1 VPGLFLSLEGIE
13 GSGKT
18 TQAALLEQGLL
29 RVGIPVV
36 RTREPGGTDLA
47 EQIRTLIL
55 DVRQEAVHRE
65 TELLLFLAARAQHVR
80 ERIGPALEAGQVV
93 ICDRFTDAT
102 LAYQGGGRWV
112 DPSILNALNG
122 WASGGVQPR
131 RTYLLDVPVTVGM
144 ARAKNRGGEAGIDR
158 IEREGSV
165 FLEAVRD
172 EYLRLAEREPAR
184 ILVLNGLEP
193 PEMLAKVI
201 LTDVESMRTG
211 RQPPTT
217 QGTPS

>member
-1 VPGLFLSLEGIE
+1 VPGLFLTFEGIE

-18 TQAALLEQGLL
+18 TQAALLEQALL
-29 RVGIPVV
+29 AKGVSVL

-47 EQIRTLIL
+47 EQIRKLIL
-55 DVRQEAVHRE
+55 DVRQEPVHRE

-80 ERIGPALEAGQVV
+80 ERIRPALAAGQVV
-93 ICDRFTDAT
+93 ICDRFADAT
-102 LAYQGGGRWV
+102 LAYQGGGRSV
-112 DPSILNALNG
+112 APAILNPLND
-122 WASGGVQPR
+122 WASGGIQPD
-131 RTYLLDVPVTVGM
+131 RTYFLDVPVTAGL

-172 EYLRLAEREPAR
+172 EYLRLAQREPAR
-184 ILVLNGLEP
+184 ILVLDGLMP
-193 PEMLAKVI
+193 PETLAKTI

-211 RQPPTT
+211 R
-217 QGTPS
+217 

>member
-1 VPGLFLSLEGIE
+1 MPGLFLTFEGIE

-18 TQAALLEQGLL
+18 TQAALLEQALL
-29 RVGIPVV
+29 AKGVSVL

-47 EQIRTLIL
+47 EQIRKLIL
-55 DVRQEAVHRE
+55 DVRQEPVHRE

-80 ERIGPALEAGQVV
+80 ERIRPALAAGQVV
-93 ICDRFTDAT
+93 ICDRFADAT
-102 LAYQGGGRWV
+102 LAYQGGGRSV
-112 DPSILNALNG
+112 APAILNPLND
-122 WASGGVQPR
+122 WASGGIQPD
-131 RTYLLDVPVTVGM
+131 RTYFLDVPVTAGL

-172 EYLRLAEREPAR
+172 EYLRLAQREPAR
-184 ILVLNGLEP
+184 ILVLDGLMP
-193 PEMLAKVI
+193 PETLAKTI

-211 RQPPTT
+211 R
-217 QGTPS
+217 

>member
-1 VPGLFLSLEGIE
+1 MRGLFLTFEGIE

-18 TQAALLEQGLL
+18 TQAGLLEQALAAKGESAL
-29 RVGIPVV
+29 

-47 EQIRTLIL
+47 EQIRKLIL
-55 DVRQEAVHRE
+55 DVRQEPVHRE

-80 ERIGPALEAGQVV
+80 ERIQPALEAGKVV

-112 DPSILNALNG
+112 TPSILKTLND
-122 WASGGVQPR
+122 WASGGIQPD
-131 RTYLLDVPVTVGM
+131 RTYLLDVPVTAGLT
-144 ARAKNRGGEAGIDR
+144 RAKNRGGEAGIDR

-165 FLEAVRD
+165 FLEAVRA

-193 PEMLAKVI
+193 PETLAKVI
-201 LTDVESMRTG
+201 LTDVESIRTG
-211 RQPPTT
+211 R
-217 QGTPS
+217 

>member
-1 VPGLFLSLEGIE
+1 MPGLFLTFEGIE

-18 TQAALLEQGLL
+18 TQAGLLEQALIAKGKSVL
-29 RVGIPVV
+29 

-47 EQIRTLIL
+47 EQIRKLIL
-55 DVRQEAVHRE
+55 DVRQEPVHRE

-80 ERIGPALEAGQVV
+80 ERIRPALAAGQVV
-93 ICDRFTDAT
+93 ICDRFADAT
-102 LAYQGGGRWV
+102 LAYQVGGRSV
-112 DPSILNALNG
+112 SPDILNPLND
-122 WASGGVQPR
+122 WASGGIQPD
-131 RTYLLDVPVTVGM
+131 RTYFLDVPVTAGL

-172 EYLRLAEREPAR
+172 EYLRLARREPKR
-184 ILVLNGLEP
+184 ILVLDGLQT
-193 PEMLAKVI
+193 PETLAKTI

-211 RQPPTT
+211 R
-217 QGTPS
+217 

>member
-1 VPGLFLSLEGIE
+1 VPGLFLTFEGIE

-29 RVGIPVV
+29 AKGVSVV

-47 EQIRTLIL
+47 EQIRKLIL
-55 DVRQEAVHRE
+55 DVRQEPVHRE

-80 ERIGPALEAGQVV
+80 ERIRPALAAGQVV
-93 ICDRFTDAT
+93 ICDRFSDAT
-102 LAYQGGGRWV
+102 LAYQGGGRSV
-112 DPSILNALNG
+112 ASAILNSLND
-122 WASGGVQPR
+122 WASGGIQPD
-131 RTYLLDVPVTVGM
+131 RTYFLDVPVTTGL

-172 EYLRLAEREPAR
+172 EYLRLAQREPAR
-184 ILVLNGLEP
+184 ILVLDGLAP
-193 PEMLAKVI
+193 PETLAKTI

-211 RQPPTT
+211 R
-217 QGTPS
+217 

>member
-1 VPGLFLSLEGIE
+1 MPGLFLTFEGVE

-18 TQAALLEQGLL
+18 TQAALLEQALL
-29 RVGIPVV
+29 GKGCSVL

-47 EQIRTLIL
+47 EQIRKLIL
-55 DVRQEAVHRE
+55 DVRQEPVHRE

-80 ERIGPALEAGQVV
+80 ELIRPALEAGQIV

-112 DPSILNALNG
+112 SPSILTTLND
-122 WASGGVQPR
+122 WASGGIQPR
-131 RTYLLDVPVTVGM
+131 RTYLLDVPVTAGL
-144 ARAKNRGGEAGIDR
+144 ARARNRGGEAGIDR

-172 EYLRLAEREPAR
+172 EYLRLAHQETAR
-184 ILVLNGLEP
+184 ILILDGLEP
-193 PEMLAKVI
+193 PETLAKVI
-201 LTDVESMRTG
+201 LNDVESIRTG
-211 RQPPTT
+211 R
-217 QGTPS
+217 

>member
-1 VPGLFLSLEGIE
+1 VSGLFLTFEGIE

-18 TQAALLEQGLL
+18 TQAALLEQALL
-29 RVGIPVV
+29 AKGVSVL

-47 EQIRTLIL
+47 EQIRKLIL
-55 DVRQEAVHRE
+55 DVRQEPVHRE

-80 ERIGPALEAGQVV
+80 ERIRPALAAGQVV
-93 ICDRFTDAT
+93 ICDRFADAT
-102 LAYQGGGRWV
+102 LAYQGGGRSV
-112 DPSILNALNG
+112 APAILNSLND
-122 WASGGVQPR
+122 WASGGIQPD
-131 RTYLLDVPVTVGM
+131 RTYFLDVPVTAGL

-172 EYLRLAEREPAR
+172 EYLRLAQREPAR
-184 ILVLNGLEP
+184 IVVLDGLTP
-193 PEMLAKVI
+193 PETLAKTI

-211 RQPPTT
+211 R
-217 QGTPS
+217 